1 MLTFLASLI
10 LPFIVQFVA
19 TIRKEARPD
28 VASYPCKAGSS
39 KEKIGGYIKAG
50 LHQGAIHIE
59 IEATFSFW

>member
-28 VASYPCKAGSS
+28 VASYPCKAGSA
-39 KEKIGGYIKAG
+39 KEKIRYMADDFDAPLDDFAEYICELA
-50 LHQGAIHIE
+50 
-59 IEATFSFW
+59 S